1 MFPAAAF
8 HTPTQT
14 QSELE
19 RCLLE
24 LTRVK
29 ISHLTEEALREQDEA
44 YLASLPK
51 PKPKPPVHVSAP
63 VTTKAKEPK
72 LSKEEELMRDKWTRL
87 LDMAIHGRLDALK
100 DFWEREGKS
109 LGGIDARIPSWTG
122 VKVATLLQYAT
133 QGGQEEITEWLL
145 NAGHAD
151 PTIMVPSE
159 AAVTGQDPLD
169 GDLETIRTTRGSHR
183 TAYDLAS
190 SRALRDVFRRN
201 AGAHP
206 EWWDWLG
213 AGHVPSVLSQE
224 MEEEREE
231 KKKVRRKG
239 LKEKIKERESREKER
254 ASQVEEVV
262 DVPVLEAPTL
272 PGPNNGPRKLGG
284 SSGSADAVAGLTLEM
299 RAKVERERRARAAE
313 ARLKMLSGR

>member
-1 MFPAAAF
+1 MSSRAYS
-8 HTPTQT
+8 HTLTQT
-14 QSELE
+14 QSELQ
-19 RCLLE
+19 RCILE

-51 PKPKPPVHVSAP
+51 PKPKPQVHVSTP
-63 VTTKAKEPK
+63 VTTKVKEPK
-72 LSKEEELMRDKWTRL
+72 LSKEEELLRDKWTRL
-87 LDMAIHGRLDALK
+87 LDMANHGRLDALK
-100 DFWEREGKS
+100 DFWEREGKG

-122 VKVATLLQYAT
+122 VKVATLLQYAA
-133 QGGQEEITEWLL
+133 QAGQEEVTEWLL

-151 PTIMVPSE
+151 PTVVVPSG
-159 AAVTGQDPLD
+159 AAVAGQGPLD
-169 GDLETIRTTRGSHR
+169 GDQETTRITRGPHQ

-190 SRALRDVFRRN
+190 SRTVRDVFRCS

-213 AGHVPSVLSQE
+213 AGRVPSVLNQE
-224 MEEEREE
+224 MVEEREE

-239 LKEKIKERESREKER
+239 LKDKIKERESREVER
-254 ASQVEEVV
+254 ASQIEEVAE
-262 DVPVLEAPTL
+262 VPVLEAPKPPESNT
-272 PGPNNGPRKLGG
+272 GPRKLGG
-284 SSGSADAVAGLTLEM
+284 SSGSADAVAGLTPEM

>member
-1 MFPAAAF
+1 M
-8 HTPTQT
+8 QT
-14 QSELE
+14 LSELE

-29 ISHLTEEALREQDEA
+29 TSYLTEEALREQDEA

-51 PKPKPPVHVSAP
+51 PKPKPQVPVSTP
-63 VTTKAKEPK
+63 VATKAKEPR
-72 LSKEEELMRDKWTRL
+72 LSREEELVRDKWNRL
-87 LDMAIHGRLDALK
+87 LDMVAHGRLDALK
-100 DFWEREGKS
+100 DFWEREGRG
-109 LGGIDARIPSWTG
+109 LGEIDVRIPSWTG
-122 VKVATLLQYAT
+122 MKVATLLQYAT
-133 QGGQEEITEWLL
+133 QAGQEAVTEWLL
-145 NAGHAD
+145 DVEHAD
-151 PTIMVPSE
+151 PTIVVPSE
-159 AAVTGQDPLD
+159 TAASEQGPLD
-169 GDLETIRTTRGSHR
+169 GNLEAIRGPHR

-190 SRALRDVFRRN
+190 SRAVRDVFRRS

-213 AGHVPSVLSQE
+213 AGRIPSMLSHE

-239 LKEKIKERESREKER
+239 LKDKIKERESRDKER
-254 ASQVEEVV
+254 GSQLQLEEVA
-262 DVPVLEAPTL
+262 DVPVPEPPSHTQ
-272 PGPNNGPRKLGG
+272 PSNGPRRLGG
-284 SSGSADAVAGLTLEM
+284 ASGSVDAVAGLTPEM